1 MKISDLKSYK
11 VLGSESALSAIQP
24 KEEKETSLGQKV
36 LDAGTSVS
44 NFFGGKGIADLG
56 GATIAKAKA
65 KPEAKEFVEFPT
77 KKEVIGSAIQLGAN
91 FIPGAGV
98 GATLGRKAA
107 VGAATGLAFDVGS
120 QLQDKDKK
128 VTDVRPGVGTVIGG
142 SLPIVGAGAGFVTK
156 VVGRLTKGLGS
167 GLSGVSTKTI
177 DSIIE
182 NPKVAREA
190 SELLAKEGN
199 SKILE
204 QNTKKMIEGVS
215 NIRKQARAQYGEGIA
230 TLKAEDIKPDVF
242 RNGVKSIFDKYGFS
256 TSKTGK
262 QVSRE
267 IANVE
272 FRDVK
277 NLKKA
282 NSIANMLT
290 STELNGLSLNKTLQ
304 RIDDLKYPS
313 PKTEEGLAFNAF
325 VNDVSGNVK
334 KILNESTDKLGEIN
348 KAFSQDMQLVEAV
361 EDIFGKVDYKNLSEI
376 VKASKKLETLFSQKG
391 LAPDVIDDFLARSGI
406 DAGDFRTNEAVR
418 QISDKTTGG
427 NTKGLSI
434 GEIIQQATSSI
445 VTPQLVRD
453 ISIKTGI
460 ADKALTPLLESL
472 KGLSPALQKT
482 LIQALLADQQ

>member
-11 VLGSESALSAIQP
+11 VLGSEFALSAIQP
-24 KEEKETSLGQKV
+24 KEEQETSLGQKV

-44 NFFGGKGIADLG
+44 NFFGGKGVADTF
-56 GATIAKAKA
+56 GAEIAKIGKSQQE
-65 KPEAKEFVEFPT
+65 KDIISREQPSVKETV
-77 KKEVIGSAIQLGAN
+77 GSGVQLGAN

-142 SLPIVGAGAGFVTK
+142 SLPVVGAGLGFATK
-156 VVGRLTKGLGS
+156 ILGRLTKGLGS

-177 DSIIE
+177 DSIID

-204 QNTKKMIEGVS
+204 QNAKQIVNGVS
-215 NIRKQARAQYGEGIA
+215 TIRQQARKSFGEGLE
-230 TLKAEDIKPDVF
+230 TLAETDISSKTFKEGTKQVL
-242 RNGVKSIFDKYGFS
+242 DKYG
-256 TSKTGK
+256 SKLEKGK
-262 QVSRE
+262 RILSG
-267 IANVE
+267 VE
-272 FRDVK
+272 FEDPK
-277 NLKKA
+277 NIKKA
-282 NSIANMLT
+282 SELIDRLSNTKMDGKSLRKLADDIESAAYKTATSDERLSFNVFIKDLSSTLTDSIKK
-290 STELNGLSLNKTLQ
+290 ST
-304 RIDDLKYPS
+304 
-313 PKTEEGLAFNAF
+313 PKL
-325 VNDVSGNVK
+325 D
-334 KILNESTDKLGEIN
+334 EIN

-361 EDIFGKVDYKNLSEI
+361 EDIFGKVDYKNLSEV
-376 VKASKKLETLFSQKG
+376 VKASKKLETLFAQKG
-391 LAPDVIDDFLARSGI
+391 LAPDVIDDFLTRIGV
-406 DAGDFRTNEAVR
+406 DAGDFKTSEAIR

-434 GEIIQQATSSI
+434 GEIIQQATSSV

-482 LIQALLADQQ
+482 LIQALLQDQQ